1 MGRGDGGMPGEQ
13 RGRKMAAGCGDTG
26 EITGV
31 TVEGTKQGRRAKF
44 GPPLVCVLT
53 ETGWYQA
60 AGRA

>member
-1 MGRGDGGMPGEQ
+1 MPGEQ